1 MQGIL
6 KKIFLAFM
14 HAWVMTACA
23 TIALSV
29 LRLGQIAY
37 HWPSDFDLN
46 WSDLFSVMFQGGRF
60 DLKASA
66 TAALLLFPFF
76 VVMPKQVRWIAGWVT
91 ATLIFLSLV
100 NLHYF
105 GFYKTPIDPIIFG
118 FFEDDTKAIVQTI
131 WSDFPVVL
139 TLSTLAV
146 LSVGS
151 LRAMRWISGKLSSSL
166 TESRL
171 SSWVMVSVSLL
182 AFVLMVFAIKGTLRS
197 IGLVRQNLTVTTS
210 QFLNDMVP
218 NGAIALLFAWDQ
230 RKESQDFSNPM
241 VGLNRLGFDT
251 PLDAAKVLGIKVN
264 DVESLRKAMYV
275 NAMNDNGMSAH
286 VQYGNAKYDN
296 AGEDQSSSHQKNL
309 LFFQMESWSAEPFLY
324 QSPEFDVLGRLEQT
338 LPDACYFSNFDSVQ
352 GGTHPTLEAILF
364 STPITPL
371 TTGPEGKNPLPWSIP
386 LLMKQAGY
394 ETVFI
399 TSGRS
404 GWRDMN
410 RVMKTQG
417 FDEVVD
423 ALTLQQAYPEAALGI
438 WGVWDSYAFKYLEQ
452 RLKNSSS
459 GKPLFAFVM
468 TMTNHPPYDLPPD
481 YHRKKLDMSKW
492 GGERNSEDLSKNLD
506 TYRYSSDLLG
516 EFVQSVRSSSQYA
529 DTVIAATGDHNTR
542 TFGVYATPERRYL
555 VSQVPFLVW
564 GEGISCGSQL
574 QSPASHR
581 DMFPTL
587 FPLVGIAGGYI
598 NTGRNLLANGT
609 QPSLDAQRITS
620 YSGQARNAQGAWKLG
635 NPATFVCT
643 PDSKENASCVFNE
656 TDDQQ
661 ERARL
666 GLLDW
671 LIRTSL
677 KK

>member
-1 MQGIL
+1 MVIPVQKNISKPSRFNAINAL
-6 KKIFLAFM
+6 LEKVASALL
-14 HAWVMTACA
+14 HAWVLTLCA
-23 TIALSV
+23 TIALSIV
-29 LRLGQIAY
+29 RIGQIAY
-37 HWPSDFDLN
+37 HWPTGFQATPSDILN
-46 WSDLFSVMFQGGRF
+46 VLFQGGRF

-66 TAALLLFPFF
+66 TAGLLLLPLFALFSKRSVWF
-76 VVMPKQVRWIAGWVT
+76 AGIATGI
-91 ATLIFLSLV
+91 LIFLSLV

-131 WSDFPVVL
+131 WSDYPVFM
-139 TLSTLAV
+139 TLATFAM
-146 LSVGS
+146 LSGISVM
-151 LRAMRWISGKLSSSL
+151 AMRWAFRKINPWLTRSS
-166 TESRL
+166 RP
-171 SSWVMVSVSLL
+171 SWVMIAGVLF
-182 AFVLMVFAIKGTLRS
+182 AFVLMVFSIKGTLRS

-230 RKESQDFSNPM
+230 RKESQDLRDPLA
-241 VGLNRLGFDT
+241 GLKRLGFDS
-251 PLDAAKVLGIKVN
+251 PFDAAKELGIAA
-264 DVESLRKAMYV
+264 DDPESLRRAMYV
-275 NAMNDNGMSAH
+275 TGSGTSPSAP
-286 VQYGNAKYDN
+286 K
-296 AGEDQSSSHQKNL
+296 KNL

-338 LPDACYFSNFDSVQ
+338 LPDACHFDNFDSAQ

-371 TTGPEGKNPLPWSIP
+371 TTGPEGKKPLSWSVP

-410 RVMKTQG
+410 RIMKTQG
-417 FDEVVD
+417 FDEIVD
-423 ALTLQQAYPEAALGI
+423 ALTLQQAYPEAELGI
-438 WGVWDSYAFKYLEQ
+438 WGVWDSYAFKYLEE
-452 RLKNSSS
+452 RLKKKNG

-481 YHRKKLDMSKW
+481 YTIKKLDMSKW
-492 GGERNSEDLSKNLD
+492 RGERNSEDLEKNLD
-506 TYRYSSDLLG
+506 TYRYSTDLLG
-516 EFVQSVRSSSQYA
+516 ELVQEVKSSPQYG

-542 TFGVYATPERRYL
+542 TFGIYAMPERRYL
-555 VSQVPFLVW
+555 VHQVPFILW
-564 GEGISCGSQL
+564 GKDVSCGSQL
-574 QSPASHR
+574 HSPASHR

-587 FPLVGIAGGYI
+587 FPLVGMDGDYV
-598 NTGRNLLANGT
+598 NTGRNLLAESRGNA
-609 QPSLDAQRITS
+609 PLDALRLS
-620 YSGQARNAQGAWKLG
+620 AYDGHARNGQGAWELG
-635 NPATFVCT
+635 NPASFVCT
-643 PDSKENASCVFNE
+643 PVKAGKSCKFDVK
-656 TDDQQ
+656 DDAQ

-671 LIRTSL
+671 FIRSSL
-677 KK
+677 QKR

>member
-1 MQGIL
+1 
-6 KKIFLAFM
+6 M
-14 HAWVMTACA
+14 HAWVMTVCA
-23 TIALSV
+23 TLALSV

-46 WSDLFSVMFQGGRF
+46 GFDLISVLFQGGRF

-66 TAALLLFPFF
+66 TAALLLLPLF
-76 VVMPKQVRWIAGWVT
+76 VIAPKCARSVAGWFIAILV
-91 ATLIFLSLV
+91 FLSLV

-105 GFYKTPIDPIIFG
+105 GFYKTPIGPIIFG

-139 TLSTLAV
+139 TLTTLAV
-146 LSVGS
+146 LSAGS
-151 LRAMRWISGKLSSSL
+151 WMAMKWIAARLSPSIS
-166 TESRL
+166 ESRYPT
-171 SSWVMVSVSLL
+171 WVMVTGSIV

-230 RKESQDFSNPM
+230 RKESQDFSSPM
-241 VGLNRLGFDT
+241 LGLNRLGFDS
-251 PLDAAKVLGIKVN
+251 PFDAAKVLGIIAN
-264 DVESLRKAMYV
+264 DAESLRKAMYV
-275 NAMNDNGMSAH
+275 NAAETESPTRN
-286 VQYGNAKYDN
+286 
-296 AGEDQSSSHQKNL
+296 KNL

-324 QSPEFDVLGRLEQT
+324 QSPAFDVLGRLEQT
-338 LPDACYFSNFDSVQ
+338 LPDACRFSNFDSVQ

-371 TTGPEGKNPLPWSIP
+371 TTGPEGRNPLPWSIP
-386 LLMKQAGY
+386 LLMKQAGF

-417 FDEVVD
+417 FDEIVD
-423 ALTLQQAYPEAALGI
+423 ALTLQQAYPEAELGI

-452 RLKNSSS
+452 RLQNKS

-481 YHRKKLDMSKW
+481 YHKKKLDMSEW

-516 EFVQSVRSSSQYA
+516 EFVQNVRASSQYEG
-529 DTVIAATGDHNTR
+529 TVIAATGDHNTR
-542 TFGVYATPERRYL
+542 TFGVYATRERRYL
-555 VSQVPFLVW
+555 VNQVPFLIW
-564 GEGISCGSQL
+564 GEGLSCGSQL
-574 QSPASHR
+574 QTPASHR

-598 NTGRNLLANGT
+598 NTGRNLLVNST
-609 QPSLDAQRITS
+609 HTPLDEQRITS
-620 YSGQARNAQGAWKLG
+620 FGGQVRNAQGAWQLG
-635 NPATFVCT
+635 NSASFVCT
-643 PDSKENASCVFNE
+643 PDAQVNASCAFNE
-656 TDDQQ
+656 ADDRQ

-677 KK
+677 KQ

>member
-1 MQGIL
+1 M
-6 KKIFLAFM
+6 KKIALAFM
-14 HAWVMTACA
+14 HAWVMTVCA

-46 WSDLFSVMFQGGRF
+46 WSDLISVLFQGGRF

-66 TAALLLFPFF
+66 TAALLLLPFF
-76 VVMPKQVRWIAGWVT
+76 VVAPKQARWMAGWVT
-91 ATLIFLSLV
+91 AILIFLSLV

-118 FFEDDTKAIVQTI
+118 LFEDDTKAIVQTI
-131 WSDFPVVL
+131 WSDFPVAL
-139 TLSTLAV
+139 TLATLAV

-151 LRAMRWISGKLSSSL
+151 WRAIRWISGRLSSSL
-166 TESRL
+166 TESRFPN
-171 SSWVMVSVSLL
+171 WVMVTASIL

-230 RKESQDFSNPM
+230 RKESQDFSDPM
-241 VGLNRLGFDT
+241 VGLKRLGFDS
-251 PLDAAKVLGIKVN
+251 PFEAAKALGMVAN
-264 DVESLRKAMYV
+264 DTESLRKAMYV
-275 NAMNDNGMSAH
+275 NTSG
-286 VQYGNAKYDN
+286 K
-296 AGEDQSSSHQKNL
+296 QSSNQQKNL

-324 QSPEFDVLGRLEQT
+324 QSPAFDVLGRLDPT
-338 LPDACYFSNFDSVQ
+338 LSDACHFSNFDSVQ

-399 TSGRS
+399 TPGRS

-423 ALTLQQAYPEAALGI
+423 AITLQQAYPEAELGI
-438 WGVWDSYAFKYLEQ
+438 WGVWDSYAFKYLEK
-452 RLKNSSS
+452 RLKNNNS

-481 YHRKKLDMSKW
+481 YRRKKLDMSKW
-492 GGERNSEDLSKNLD
+492 GGERNSKDLSKNLD
-506 TYRYSSDLLG
+506 TYRYSTDLLG

-542 TFGVYATPERRYL
+542 TFGVYATPERRHL
-555 VSQVPFLVW
+555 VSQVPFLIW
-564 GEGISCGSQL
+564 REGLSCGSQL

-598 NTGRNLLANGT
+598 NTGRNLLANST
-609 QPSLDAQRITS
+609 HTSDAQRTPLDAQRITS
-620 YSGQARNAQGAWKLG
+620 FGGQARNAQGAWQLG

-643 PDSKENASCVFNE
+643 PDSKENASCAFNE